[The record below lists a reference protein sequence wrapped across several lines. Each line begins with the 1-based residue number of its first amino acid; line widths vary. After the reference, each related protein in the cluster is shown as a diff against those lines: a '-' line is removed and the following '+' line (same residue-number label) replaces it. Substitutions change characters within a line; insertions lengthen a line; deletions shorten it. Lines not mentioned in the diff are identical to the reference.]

1 MSGSFIILWK
11 YVKDPLFVVTLLIS
25 LLSAGFGM
33 AKFLKTGPCR
43 LVSNDGL
50 LGGYFQLGFILN
62 FIYILLVVILRSSLC
77 LITLVFG
84 NIYLA
89 VAYFGI
95 SFIYVSTYSLNSH
108 K

>member
-1 MSGSFIILWK
+1 MRKFAN
-11 YVKDPLFVVTLLIS
+11 DPLYQVTSVTS

-62 FIYILLVVILRSSLC
+62 FIYILLVVILRSTQS

-89 VAYFGI
+89 VASFGI
-95 SFIYVSTYSLNSH
+95 TFIYVSTYSLNSH

>member
-1 MSGSFIILWK
+1 MRKFAN
-11 YVKDPLFVVTLLIS
+11 DPLYIVTSVTS

-62 FIYILLVVILRSSLC
+62 FIYIF
-77 LITLVFG
+77 LVFSTKAIYSINTLAL

-89 VAYFGI
+89 VAPYGI
-95 SFIYVSTYSLNSH
+95 SFIYVST
-108 K
+108 